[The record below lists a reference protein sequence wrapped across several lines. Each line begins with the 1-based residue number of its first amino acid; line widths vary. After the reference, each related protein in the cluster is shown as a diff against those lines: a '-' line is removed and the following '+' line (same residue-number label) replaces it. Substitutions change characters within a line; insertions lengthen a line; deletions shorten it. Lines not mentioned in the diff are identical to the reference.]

1 MTENQKIL
9 WDKLPSNGE
18 WVKRDDMDDE
28 KGYIHR
34 SGHFQRALSWLH
46 DRQMIELEFR
56 GDVQYMRRKTIQE
69 IQQIPLHILNKKR

>member
-1 MTENQKIL
+1 MTDNQKKL
-9 WDKLPSNGE
+9 WDKLPVGE

-28 KGYIHR
+28 KGCHNR
-34 SGHFQRALSWLH
+34 SGHFQRALSWLY

-56 GDVQYMRRKTIQE
+56 GGVQYMRRKTIQE